1 MQMKE
6 LQNKLEM
13 IEIQED
19 YIKTELNHLKSEE
32 ARSKEEVSLTFY
44 RLGIVWLQ
52 MGSKIRCPLM
62 QQINQTFVRSQT
74 YLMTNS
80 FFFSLS

>member
-1 MQMKE
+1 MKE

-32 ARSKEEVSLTFY
+32 ARSKEEVSLAFGY
-44 RLGIVWLQ
+44 DLGTVWLQ
-52 MGSKIRCPLM
+52 IGSKK
-62 QQINQTFVRSQT
+62 
-74 YLMTNS
+74 
-80 FFFSLS
+80 